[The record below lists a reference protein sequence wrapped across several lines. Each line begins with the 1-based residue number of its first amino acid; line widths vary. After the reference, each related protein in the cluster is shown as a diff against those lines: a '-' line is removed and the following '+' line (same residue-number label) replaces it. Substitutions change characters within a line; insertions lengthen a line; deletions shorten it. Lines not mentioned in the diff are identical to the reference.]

1 MYMRYI
7 LCIRFETGTLDEH
20 IPIDHVTDHEIPRLT
35 YPYGPMMSMSMTERT
50 PARSP
55 RSER

>member
-20 IPIDHVTDHEIPRLT
+20 IPIDHVTDHEIDISIWANDVNVNDR
-35 YPYGPMMSMSMTERT
+35 
-50 PARSP
+50 AHAC
-55 RSER
+55 

>member
-20 IPIDHVTDHEIPRLT
+20 IPIAIPCNRYHVTDHEIDISIWANDVNVNDR
-35 YPYGPMMSMSMTERT
+35 
-50 PARSP
+50 AHAC
-55 RSER
+55 